1 MLRRGV
7 RIRSYGASNLTR
19 MDSTFE
25 YTAFEGDV
33 PVRTFTVGPQ
43 NPMFRSLE
51 RIPAHLQY
59 SVLTAEDGGYYQ
71 HRGFLTEQRKS
82 KNIDRQSRTTRLA
95 LIIAVGVILVIWMMS
110 N

>member
-1 MLRRGV
+1 MFFNFFKQPQVRQFEHIPIYWDPDKEAMQERRERARQQIANERGDKSV
-7 RIRSYGASNLTR
+7 PPRSTL
-19 MDSTFE
+19 
-25 YTAFEGDV
+25 
-33 PVRTFTVGPQ
+33 
-43 NPMFRSLE
+43 
-51 RIPAHLQY
+51 
-59 SVLTAEDGGYYQ
+59 